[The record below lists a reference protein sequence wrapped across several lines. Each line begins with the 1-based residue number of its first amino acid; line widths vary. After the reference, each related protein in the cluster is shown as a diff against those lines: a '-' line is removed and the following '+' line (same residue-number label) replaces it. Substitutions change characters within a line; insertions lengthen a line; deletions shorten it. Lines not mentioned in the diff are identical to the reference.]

1 VLDNPNDKAEHA
13 RVAAEV
19 KDMANAYP
27 VPGISDR

>member
-1 VLDNPNDKAEHA
+1 VLDHPNDEAEHA

-19 KDMANAYP
+19 REMANAYP